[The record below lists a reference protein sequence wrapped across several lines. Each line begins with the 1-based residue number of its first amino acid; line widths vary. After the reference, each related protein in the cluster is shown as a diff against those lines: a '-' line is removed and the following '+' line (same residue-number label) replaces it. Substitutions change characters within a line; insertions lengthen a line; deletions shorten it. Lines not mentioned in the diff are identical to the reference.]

1 MQHESPKAST
11 GNAPVYI
18 THHDPS
24 PQQSS
29 FFKGPQDNGPVAE
42 PVPFFKKMNKPAPGP
57 PVIQRVIDPADRDD
71 IMQLSR
77 DEVIQR
83 IASPQ
88 KDETADEIATLWANR
103 QPSENPESEIAMLL
117 EEAGKLKSLSRKN
130 KKVEAEE
137 SAQATKRHK
146 PGPDEPVEDPWVKNE
161 DVSFQPEYDFE
172 LVDDDFLAG
181 VEELEQSAMSGSK
194 ATTASSFDP
203 FISNNNNNNSSSS
216 SSSLSSASQ
225 SSSSALLPAD
235 DILNGLSGLEGK
247 QHWELDQIRE
257 KMIALRGAE
266 QRLKEAA
273 DEIARRVEKNTRA
286 KGAKTKEAKGK
297 KAKEKPAPAIQ
308 STLKKKL
315 QQTIRNETSTITGIK
330 QDLARMGVRP
340 GQQKKEEQPGK
351 VTNLQIHG
359 AYNALTTGPQ
369 LRFQELFKTLFGQ
382 AIANLNNMS
391 DTDKERLFSDLHILR
406 QAVLDIE
413 SIRNTQQKRKAIE
426 GLPAKASALVGTG
439 GTWLSE
445 TPLHALLI
453 PRPQTHIED
462 FDVKVIEGHK
472 VGEQAEAKVSIN
484 GATGEPSVSPMDA
497 VRHLNTFYNHIGDV
511 PDRFISAHLLTEKLG
526 GKSGDN
532 NLAPAKNKSNTGQL
546 REAEKTGEQMVWSE
560 NKTLSYKAKAHY
572 TREGGPNAGREKDN
586 SLIPGTITVI
596 IQELEFDRSKG
607 DDPGSWENYG
617 PKAGS
622 SPQIFPADPMKE

>member
-11 GNAPVYI
+11 GNTPVYN

-24 PQQSS
+24 LQQSS
-29 FFKGPQDNGPVAE
+29 FFKGPQDDGPVAE
-42 PVPFFKKMNKPAPGP
+42 PVPFFKKMNKPAPGA

-88 KDETADEIATLWANR
+88 KNETADEIATLWANR
-103 QPSENPESEIAMLL
+103 QPSDNPESEIAMLL

-146 PGPDEPVEDPWVKNE
+146 PGPDEPVADPFKSE
-161 DVSFQPEYDFE
+161 GIPAPPEYGFE
-172 LVDDDFLAG
+172 MVDDDFLAG
-181 VEELEQSAMSGSK
+181 VEELEQIAMSGSK

-203 FISNNNNNNSSSS
+203 FINNNNNNSSSS

-247 QHWELDQIRE
+247 QHWQLDQIRE
-257 KMIALRGAE
+257 KMIELRGAE

-286 KGAKTKEAKGK
+286 KGAKTKEAKAKGK
-297 KAKEKPAPAIQ
+297 KAKEKPALAIQ

-351 VTNLQIHG
+351 VTNLQIQG

-369 LRFQELFKTLFGQ
+369 LRFQQLFKTLFGQ

-426 GLPAKASALVGTG
+426 ELPAKASALVRTG

-445 TPLHALLI
+445 TPLKALLT
-453 PRPQTHIED
+453 PRPQTLIED
-462 FDVKVIEGHK
+462 FDVKMIDEHQ

-484 GATGEPSVSPMDA
+484 GATGEPSVSPMNA
-497 VRHLNTFYNHIGDV
+497 VKHLNRLYNHSDKD

-526 GKSGDN
+526 GKSSDN

-560 NKTLSYKAKAHY
+560 NKTLSYKANAHY
-572 TREGGPNAGREKDN
+572 TREGGPNAEREKDN
-586 SLIPGTITVI
+586 SLIPGTITVT
-596 IQELEFDRSKG
+596 IQELEFDSRKG
-607 DDPGSWENYG
+607 DDPGNWENYG

-622 SPQIFPADPMKE
+622 GAQIFPADPMKE